1 MIDNTKANQIS
12 TKTIISAIM
21 FGKDKPLEHSFRKI
35 ISTNDIEFYSRYLDK
50 TFFECYYNKNSK
62 IMHRITHFK
71 KILDSQ
77 RLLIMMSSGSIML
90 QNPSKFVFKVTL

>member
-1 MIDNTKANQIS
+1 MNDKIS

-35 ISTNDIEFYSRYLDK
+35 VSINDIEFYNRYLDE
-50 TFFECYYNKNSK
+50 TFFECYYNKDSK

-77 RLLIMMSSGSIML
+77 KFLIMSCGSLML

>member
-1 MIDNTKANQIS
+1 MNDKIS

-21 FGKDKPLEHSFRKI
+21 FGKNKPLEHSFRKI
-35 ISTNDIEFYSRYLDK
+35 VSTNDIEFYNRYLDEA
-50 TFFECYYNKNSK
+50 FFECYYNKDSK

-77 RLLIMMSSGSIML
+77 KFLIMSGGSIML